1 MENVKTFK
9 RRSSKL
15 QFDLNLSEIGKRGH
29 SLMKK
34 IIFCFFN
41 LFLLIATTKAGNIE
55 ADKLLSQ
62 GLNHYNE
69 GRYQQAVDSFKLII
83 QSPYFSDYY
92 AIGHFMLAKG
102 YLALN
107 NNKKAAEHNE
117 YFLLNYKDHP
127 YYQEAYYLKGL
138 ILFRQGDFNNALQV
152 AEDFLARYPTSQF
165 VPSAYFVIG
174 EALYNLGQ
182 LDKSLKIY
190 QYIIEKY
197 PSSNRLEACQFR
209 VALIGFKRREQEL
222 LRLLKWSY
230 EDSLKVIE
238 DYKLKEATYEQALT
252 AYQKQLAESGST
264 PTADVKSLEVKLA
277 ESSLRIQELEA
288 KIKSLEAELEL
299 LRKKITQPDQA
310 SSLSTTQLEE
320 LAKRQEMLEMKEKA
334 LAIKEEYLK
343 WLQNYLENKK

>member
-1 MENVKTFK
+1 
-9 RRSSKL
+9 
-15 QFDLNLSEIGKRGH
+15 
-29 SLMKK
+29 MK
-34 IIFCFFN
+34 
-41 LFLLIATTKAGNIE
+41 
-55 ADKLLSQ
+55 
-62 GLNHYNE
+62 HYNE
-69 GRYQQAVDSFKLII
+69 GRYQQAVDNFKLIVL
-83 QSPYFSDYY
+83 SPYFSDYY

-138 ILFRQGDFNNALQV
+138 ILFRQGDFNNAIQV
-152 AEDFLARYPTSQF
+152 CEDFLARYPTSQF

-182 LDKSLKIY
+182 LDRAMKIY

-197 PSSNRLEACQFR
+197 PSSNRLEASQFR

-222 LRLLKWSY
+222 LKLLKWSY
-230 EDSLKVIE
+230 EDSLKTIE
-238 DYKLKEATYEQALT
+238 DYKLKEATYEQALA
-252 AYQKQLAESGST
+252 AYQKQLAESASS
-264 PTADVKSLEVKLA
+264 PTLDVKGLEVKLA
-277 ESSLRIQELEA
+277 ESALRIQELEA
-288 KIKSLEAELEL
+288 KIKKLEAELEL
-299 LRKKITQPDQA
+299 LQKSSPQPEKA
-310 SSLSTTQLEE
+310 STSTTAQLEE

-343 WLQNYLENKK
+343 WLQNYLENKQ